1 MTPDRWQQVK
11 AVLHSVLDLEP
22 GKRAAFLD
30 EACTGD
36 VALRREVEALL
47 ASHDRSGGFFE
58 TPVMEFAAKA
68 FEDER
73 VPSLAGQSVG
83 PYTVVSLLGVGGMG
97 EVYLAHDAR
106 LGRQVALKLL
116 PVALTA
122 DAERLHRFQQEA
134 STASRLNHP
143 NILTIYEV
151 GSFNAAHYIAT
162 EYIDGL
168 TLRALMAQKSLSLG
182 EAIDAAL
189 QIALGLAAAH
199 AAGIVHRDIKPEN
212 VMLRRDGYLKI
223 LDFGIAKLIENS
235 AGTQFMTSPG
245 TVIGTTSYMSPEQA
259 RGEQVDARTDLWSLG
274 VVLYEM
280 VGGHLP
286 FTGNSTA
293 EVLVSLLQREPPP
306 LLHQGQSISAELAR
320 VVSKALAKA
329 PADRYLDAGDLIRDL
344 RSLQK
349 NLPAVT
355 AEDELRY
362 SAPTAPHRAAVPH
375 NNLSTAQ
382 RTIVGRD
389 AELAAVAQLLS
400 DADVR
405 LLTLTGAGG
414 TGKTRLGQQAALDL
428 LTKFSDGVFIVS
440 LAPVKDDALVAS
452 AIAQTLGV
460 KETSA
465 RSFVDGLHAYLVD
478 KSMLL
483 VLDNF
488 EHVTAAAPLI
498 SGLLA
503 ACPRLKVLVTSRAA
517 LHVSGEREFR
527 VPPLSVPAAGE
538 VQTAE
543 ELRQSAAA
551 VFFVQR
557 LMAVTPRF
565 AVTDANA
572 ATIADICIRLDGLP
586 LALELAAA
594 RTKLLSLEELA
605 SRMSQRLTLLKG
617 GPRDL
622 PVRQQTM
629 RAAIAWSYDLLDAD
643 AKALFHRQSIFAGG
657 ATLSAIEAVCAGS
670 AAASL
675 LDALESLVD
684 QSLVI
689 KKEMPDGTYRFLMLE
704 SIREY
709 ALEHVESSGEAAAL
723 ARRHAEFCLRLAED
737 AEPHLMS
744 AAREPW
750 LKRLEAE
757 HNNLRAALRWTA
769 QSGEIETGLR
779 LAGALRWFWYHRGH
793 FGEGYHWATQLLA
806 LPAAAAPTRARAK
819 ALYCA
824 GSLAFYY
831 SNPIAACPL
840 LDESVA
846 IWRELGDPLQLAR
859 TLTFAS
865 LPTSLSR
872 RAFADALAQ
881 ADESVALLRASDD
894 RWGLALALTY
904 AGIITWTDLDAQAG
918 ATALFTESAELF
930 RALGDEWGA
939 SSSVLYLGAIQQ
951 ENGHTAAAKKLYED
965 FVAIM
970 RQSGDP
976 WRLASG
982 LDILAE
988 SVRAEGDHAR
998 ADTLIEESRLLE
1010 RKLGQSLN
1018 LRQTWDRMKR
1028 RHGATP
1034 KVEG

>member
-1 MTPDRWQQVK
+1 MSEFPSDQTR
-11 AVLHSVLDLEP
+11 
-22 GKRAAFLD
+22 
-30 EACTGD
+30 
-36 VALRREVEALL
+36 LL
-47 ASHDRSGGFFE
+47 
-58 TPVMEFAAKA
+58 
-68 FEDER
+68 
-73 VPSLAGQSVG
+73 SLVGQSVG
-83 PYTVVSLLGVGGMG
+83 PYTVLSLLGAGGMG

-106 LGRQVALKLL
+106 LDRQVALKLL
-116 PVALTA
+116 PASLTA
-122 DAERLHRFQQEA
+122 DSERLHRFRQEA

-151 GSFNAAHYIAT
+151 GSSNSTHYIAT
-162 EYIDGL
+162 EHIDGL

-182 EAIDAAL
+182 EAIDMAL

-199 AAGIVHRDIKPEN
+199 AAGIIHRDIKPEN

-235 AGTQFMTSPG
+235 TGASFMTSPG
-245 TVIGTTSYMSPEQA
+245 TVIGTARYMSPEQA
-259 RGEQVDARTDLWSLG
+259 RAAHVDARTDLWSLG

-280 VGGHLP
+280 VAGRVP
-286 FTGNSTA
+286 FTGDSST

-306 LLHQGQSISAELAR
+306 LLHHGLSVSTELAR
-320 VVSKALAKA
+320 VVSKALAKD
-329 PADRYLDAGDLIRDL
+329 PAARYLEAGELIRDL
-344 RSLQK
+344 RGLQK
-349 NLPAVT
+349 NLPAAT
-355 AEDELRY
+355 PEDELRY
-362 SAPTAPHRAAVPH
+362 NAPTAPHRAALPH
-375 NNLSTAQ
+375 NNLSTAE

-389 AELAAVAQLLS
+389 AELASIAEILS

-405 LLTLTGAGG
+405 LLTLTGPGG
-414 TGKTRLGQQAALDL
+414 SGKTRLAQQAALDL
-428 LTKFSDGVFIVS
+428 LPIFADGVFVVM
-440 LAPVKDDALVAS
+440 LAPVKDEALVAS

-460 KETSA
+460 QETSA
-465 RSFVDGLHAYLVD
+465 RSFVEGLHAYLVD

-488 EHVTAAAPLI
+488 EHVTAAAPQV

-503 ACPRLKVLVTSRAA
+503 ACPRLKMLVTSRAA

-527 VPPLSVPAAGE
+527 VPPLSVPTAGE

-543 ELRQSAAA
+543 ELTQSAAA

-557 LMAVTPRF
+557 LLAVTPRF

-572 ATIADICIRLDGLP
+572 VIIAEICIRLDGLP

-594 RTKLLSLEELA
+594 RTKLLSLEELLA
-605 SRMSQRLTLLKG
+605 RMSQSLTLLKG

-629 RAAIAWSYDLLDAD
+629 RATIAWSYDLLDAD
-643 AKALFHRQSIFAGG
+643 AKALFQRQSIFAGG

-670 AAASL
+670 GMPAGL

-704 SIREY
+704 AIREY
-709 ALEHVESSGEAAAL
+709 ALEHVESSGESAAL
-723 ARRHAEFCLRLAED
+723 ARRHAQFCLQLAED
-737 AEPHLMS
+737 AEPLLMS

-757 HNNLRAALRWTA
+757 HNNLRAALRWTVE
-769 QSGEIETGLR
+769 SGEIETGLR

-806 LPAAAAPTRARAK
+806 LPAASPRTRARAK
-819 ALYCA
+819 ALYSA
-824 GSLAFYY
+824 GSLAFYF
-831 SNPIAACPL
+831 SNPMAACPL

-846 IWRELGDPLQLAR
+846 IWRELGDPHQLAR

-865 LPTSLSR
+865 LSTSISR
-872 RAFADALAQ
+872 QAFADAQSQ
-881 ADESVALLRASDD
+881 ADESVALLRGSDD

-904 AGIITWTDLDAQAG
+904 AGIIMWTEPDGEDR
-918 ATALFTESAELF
+918 ATDLFTESANLF

-951 ENGHTAAAKKLYED
+951 ENGHTAAARKLYED

-998 ADTLIEESRLLE
+998 ADTLIKESRLLE

-1018 LRQTWDRMKR
+1018 LRQTWDRMRR
-1028 RHGATP
+1028 RHPAPPGA
-1034 KVEG
+1034 E